1 VHRDIKPDNLLLDS
15 HDVLKIVDFG
25 VSEMFTKEDD
35 RLKSSSG
42 SPAFASPEL
51 SQGGISNVSGKAAD
65 IWAMGV
71 TLYALIY
78 GALPFNDHNVLEL
91 YENIRHKEYR
101 PFYTQPNKSVYI
113 PEDEDPNLVDVFHK
127 ILDKDP
133 TTRIKMPQLR
143 VASLSSQADFI
154 RSTRGSLQTA
164 KIHSS
169 QPKKTQPRWSLMSP
183 RKTTPMPSKESAAS
197 CMWYLPTFYSR

>member
-42 SPAFASPEL
+42 SPAFSSPEL

-101 PFYTQPNKSVYI
+101 PFIVSLTKVYI
-113 PEDEDPNLVDVFHK
+113 YLRMK
-127 ILDKDP
+127 IRIWS
-133 TTRIKMPQLR
+133 TYSTRSWIKIPQL
-143 VASLSSQADFI
+143 
-154 RSTRGSLQTA
+154 G
-164 KIHSS
+164 
-169 QPKKTQPRWSLMSP
+169 
-183 RKTTPMPSKESAAS
+183 
-197 CMWYLPTFYSR
+197 

>member
-1 VHRDIKPDNLLLDS
+1 MHRDIKPDNLLLDS

-42 SPAFASPEL
+42 SPAFSSPEL

-101 PFYTQPNKSVYI
+101 PFYSQPNESVYI
-113 PEDEDPNLVDVFHK
+113 PEDEDPNLVDLFRK

-143 VASLSSQADFI
+143 V
-154 RSTRGSLQTA
+154 STL
-164 KIHSS
+164 
-169 QPKKTQPRWSLMSP
+169 
-183 RKTTPMPSKESAAS
+183 PS
-197 CMWYLPTFYSR
+197 